1 MKGVIGVVD
10 SSDVVMKARFYSL
23 HQQARYLE
31 VMSRSLLAE
40 MEEFKEDYFK
50 DEIRRPFKWTG
61 SGEEGTSL

>member
-1 MKGVIGVVD
+1 MVD
-10 SSDVVMKARFYSL
+10 SSDALMKARFNSL

-31 VMSRSLLAE
+31 VMSRSLWTE

-61 SGEEGTSL
+61 SSEEGKTV